1 MVTLLT
7 LRYELQFNL
16 AFQELVRELFVLA
29 DVGSQHAF
37 DLLVLQ
43 QQSDT
48 EIVQTH
54 IVRDAGQLLAALSL
68 ER

>member
-1 MVTLLT
+1 MASLLT

-16 AFQELVRELFVLA
+16 AFQELVRKLFVLA
-29 DVGSQHAF
+29 NVRGQHAF